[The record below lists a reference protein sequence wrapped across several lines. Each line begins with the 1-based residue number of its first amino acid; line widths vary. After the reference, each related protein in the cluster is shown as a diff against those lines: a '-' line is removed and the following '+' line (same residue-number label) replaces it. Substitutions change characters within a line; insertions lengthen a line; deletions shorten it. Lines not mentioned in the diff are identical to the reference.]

1 MQAADVLTTIAES
14 LVATRKYHSL
24 DEALYAL
31 AIGEVDRKIA
41 KYRRRISHLKK
52 KHGMTFD
59 EFTTHLRGRATIEQE
74 DDWLEW
80 EAAIDMLSSWEAT
93 KKELLQNGQAPC

>member
-14 LVATRKYHSL
+14 LVATQKYKSL
-24 DEALYAL
+24 DEALCAL

-41 KYRRRISHLKK
+41 KYRRRISHLRKK
-52 KHGMTFD
+52 YDMTFD
-59 EFTTHLRGRATIEQE
+59 EFTAHLRGKASIEQE

-80 EAAIDMLSSWEAT
+80 EAAIDMLSDWEAT
-93 KKELLQNGQAPC
+93 KKELLQNGQASC

>member
-1 MQAADVLTTIAES
+1 MQAADVLTTIAKS
-14 LVATRKYHSL
+14 LVVTQKYKDL

-31 AIGEVDRKIA
+31 AIAEADRKVA
-41 KYRRRISHLKK
+41 KYRHRISHLRKK
-52 KHGMTFD
+52 YDMTFD

-80 EAAIDMLSSWEAT
+80 EAALDMLSDWEAT
-93 KKELLQNGQAPC
+93 KKELLQSALSHS

>member
-14 LVATRKYHSL
+14 LVATKKYKSL

-31 AIGEVDRKIA
+31 AIGEVDRKVA
-41 KYRRRISHLKK
+41 KYRRRINRLRK

-59 EFTTHLRGRATIEQE
+59 EFTAHLRGKATIEQE

-80 EAAIDMLSSWEAT
+80 EAAIDMLSDWEAT
-93 KKELLQNGQAPC
+93 KEELRQSAVSCG

>member
-14 LVATRKYHSL
+14 LVATRKYHNL

-41 KYRRRISHLKK
+41 KYRRRISHLRKK
-52 KHGMTFD
+52 YDMTFD

-80 EAAIDMLSSWEAT
+80 EAALDMLSDWGAT
-93 KKELLQNGQAPC
+93 KKELLRSAVSYS

>member
-14 LVATRKYHSL
+14 LVATQKYKSL

-41 KYRRRISHLKK
+41 KYRRRINHLKK
-52 KHGMTFD
+52 KHDMTFD
-59 EFTTHLRGRATIEQE
+59 EFTTHLRGRANIEQE

-80 EAAIDMLSSWEAT
+80 EAAIDMLSDWEAT
-93 KKELLQNGQAPC
+93 KRELLENAFSPG

>member
-14 LVATRKYHSL
+14 LVATKKYKNR

-31 AIGEVDRKIA
+31 AISEVDRKIA
-41 KYRRRISHLKK
+41 KYRRRISRLRK
-52 KHGMTFD
+52 KHDMTFD
-59 EFTTHLRGRATIEQE
+59 EFTAHLNGRATIEQE

-80 EAAIDMLSSWEAT
+80 EAAIDMLSDWEAT
-93 KKELLQNGQAPC
+93 KEELRQSAFSPS

>member
-14 LVATRKYHSL
+14 LVATQKYKSL
-24 DEALYAL
+24 DEALYTL

-41 KYRRRISHLKK
+41 KYRRRISRLRK
-52 KHGMTFD
+52 KHDMTFD
-59 EFTTHLRGRATIEQE
+59 EFTAHLNGRATIEQE

-80 EAAIDMLSSWEAT
+80 EAAIDMLSDWEAT
-93 KKELLQNGQAPC
+93 KKELRRSAFSPS

>member
-14 LVATRKYHSL
+14 LVATKKYKNL

-31 AIGEVDRKIA
+31 AIAEADRKIT
-41 KYRRRISHLKK
+41 KYRRRVNHLKK
-52 KHGMTFD
+52 KYDMAFD
-59 EFTTHLRGRATIEQE
+59 EFTAHLRGRANIEQE

-80 EAAIDMLSSWEAT
+80 EAALDMLSDWEAT
-93 KKELLQNGQAPC
+93 KKELLQSAFSLS

>member
-41 KYRRRISHLKK
+41 KCRRRIRNLRKE
-52 KHGMTFD
+52 HGMTFD
-59 EFTTHLRGRATIEQE
+59 EFTAYLHGRATIEQE

-80 EAAIDMLSSWEAT
+80 EAAINMLSDWEAT
-93 KKELLQNGQAPC
+93 KKELLQSGK